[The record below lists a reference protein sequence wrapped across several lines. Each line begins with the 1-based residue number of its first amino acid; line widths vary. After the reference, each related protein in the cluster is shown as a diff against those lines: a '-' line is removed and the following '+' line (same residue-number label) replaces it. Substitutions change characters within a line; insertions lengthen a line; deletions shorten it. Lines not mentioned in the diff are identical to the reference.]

1 MFGVGPGLVVVF
13 VIGILTTWTDYIVG
27 TFKLAHPE
35 VYTLADVGQ
44 IMGGPILRETLGIMY
59 WLYMTFVAGA
69 GMLGCSTAFNALS
82 EHGACTAVF
91 VLVSAVISF
100 GVASIQT
107 LDRISWLTWVGIV
120 GLMSGILTVTVA
132 VGVQDRPSD
141 APATGPWSPG
151 VVAVGSPS
159 FTDAAAALAS
169 IIFSYA
175 GAPGFFNIVSEMKDP
190 RKYTR
195 SLICCQALVMGTYMI
210 VGAVVYHYCGQYVS
224 SPALG
229 SAGPLLK
236 KISYGL
242 ALPGLII
249 GTVLNVHLP
258 AKYLFVRI
266 LSGTQHLARNTRT
279 HYLVWL

>member
-1 MFGVGPGLVVVF
+1 VFAIGV
-13 VIGILTTWTDYIVG
+13 LTTWTDYIVG

-35 VYTLADVGQ
+35 VYTLADVGM
-44 IMGGPILRETLGIMY
+44 IMGGPILREILGTMY

-82 EHGACTAVF
+82 DHGACTALFVF
-91 VLVSAVISF
+91 VSAAIAF

-107 LDRISWLTWVGIV
+107 LDRISWLTWVGII

-132 VGVQDRPSD
+132 VGVQDRPSA
-141 APATGPWSPG
+141 APPTGPWSTG
-151 VVAVGSPS
+151 IVAVGSPTFGEAS
-159 FTDAAAALAS
+159 AALAS

-175 GAPGFFNIVSEMKDP
+175 GAPGFFNIVSEMKDH

-195 SLICCQALVMGTYMI
+195 SLLCCQALVIATYSI
-210 VGAVVYHYCGQYVS
+210 IGSVVYYYCGIYVS

-249 GTVLNVHLP
+249 GAVLNVHLP
-258 AKYLFVRI
+258 AKYLFVRL
-266 LSGTQHLARNTRT
+266 LSGTHHLAHNTKI